1 MAANTHSTTHN
12 GNTLRTRLNPIKLP
26 ICKTERLTMGNFI
39 GFNPTNQFVSSS
51 QPNIL
56 TCKPLTTIYEVGTR
70 AENCGPERL
79 RNLPEVTPL
88 VSGQNKDLSEPKLN
102 IPIPKNISSQESGR
116 SCPLFHPSPAP
127 TARSKPLNARSI
139 NE

>member
-88 VSGQNKDLSEPKLN
+88 VSGKTRIYLN
-102 IPIPKNISSQESGR
+102 PSST
-116 SCPLFHPSPAP
+116 FPSP
-127 TARSKPLNARSI
+127 RI
-139 NE
+139 